1 MHMCIQIFSGPAS
14 TSGIRGETKA
24 WKAPG
29 VLAGRP
35 WELTGSLALDE
46 SGSLSPTARTDS

>member
-24 WKAPG
+24 WKTPG

-46 SGSLSPTARTDS
+46 LGSLSPTARTDS